1 MNRENLLEGVLTD
14 ADGSGAPP
22 ADARFSWM
30 DTPADEESRAWV
42 NTIRGERE
50 TIPAVPSPR
59 VPNPQVQ
66 NMAPQGNGPAGYTY
80 QMQIPR
86 GLQQQQQQEQDP
98 RYTSAYPARQAPV
111 QVPTTLAAQSPPPQE
126 QYPLPQPPEPV
137 KQPSSDNKAAVAIA
151 PDANPLTP
159 TTPRAPQRASTNM
172 AIVPPP
178 PDPSHFSIG
187 IYTPSPQAA
196 KGGSW
201 QHSLCSCAEPSTCFT
216 GLFCPCIVYGRTQY
230 RLALRGERK
239 DPTNMLGYTAVNGS
253 CIAFA
258 ALCGVNGFLA
268 AIQRSRIRKT
278 YNMSTEAG
286 NVPGDCVKGLC
297 CCCCVVAQDEKE
309 VRFREEQGRKPVA
322 SGNSQQ
328 GYVAPT
334 GMTFNPPPR

>member
-1 MNRENLLEGVLTD
+1 
-14 ADGSGAPP
+14 
-22 ADARFSWM
+22 
-30 DTPADEESRAWV
+30 
-42 NTIRGERE
+42 
-50 TIPAVPSPR
+50 
-59 VPNPQVQ
+59 
-66 NMAPQGNGPAGYTY
+66 MALQGIGPAGYTY
-80 QMQIPR
+80 PMQIPM
-86 GLQQQQQQEQDP
+86 GVQQQQQQQQQQQVQDS
-98 RYTSAYPARQAPV
+98 RYPSAYPAQQAPV

-137 KQPSSDNKAAVAIA
+137 KQPSSDNKPAVAIA

-178 PDPSHFSIG
+178 PDPSHFSI
-187 IYTPSPQAA
+187 
-196 KGGSW
+196 
-201 QHSLCSCAEPSTCFT
+201 
-216 GLFCPCIVYGRTQY
+216 VYGRTQY

-258 ALCGVNGFLA
+258 TLCGVNGFLA

-297 CCCCVVAQDEKE
+297 CCCCVVSQDEKE

-328 GYVAPT
+328 GYVPPT
-334 GMTFNPPPR
+334 SMTFNPPPR

>member
-1 MNRENLLEGVLTD
+1 
-14 ADGSGAPP
+14 
-22 ADARFSWM
+22 
-30 DTPADEESRAWV
+30 
-42 NTIRGERE
+42 
-50 TIPAVPSPR
+50 
-59 VPNPQVQ
+59 
-66 NMAPQGNGPAGYTY
+66 MAPQGNGPAGYTY
-80 QMQIPR
+80 HMQIPM
-86 GLQQQQQQEQDP
+86 GVQQQQQQQVQDP
-98 RYTSAYPARQAPV
+98 RYLSAYPAQQAPV

-126 QYPLPQPPEPV
+126 QFPLPQPPEPV

-151 PDANPLTP
+151 PDANPLTR
-159 TTPRAPQRASTNM
+159 TTPRTPQRASTNM

-178 PDPSHFSIG
+178 PDASHFSIG
-187 IYTPSPQAA
+187 IYTPSPQAV

-201 QHSLCSCAEPSTCFT
+201 QHGLCS
-216 GLFCPCIVYGRTQY
+216 TQY